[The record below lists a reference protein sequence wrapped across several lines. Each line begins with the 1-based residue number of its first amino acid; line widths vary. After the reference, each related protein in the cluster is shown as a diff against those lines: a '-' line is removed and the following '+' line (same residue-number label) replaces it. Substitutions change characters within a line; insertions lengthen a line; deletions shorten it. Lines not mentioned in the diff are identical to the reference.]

1 RTAGQDR
8 QGNRRHRHGRTRAPL
23 QSEPSVGAQAH
34 QEGRAQDPAD
44 GRADL
49 LLPPQEHQRGGQSAQ
64 LDRSFALASRRPH
77 HRSLPVPGRRDHFRL
92 LRGAG
97 ADPPAARHRH
107 GHGHRGQGALG
118 RDPHAV
124 AVVQQRRAARLV
136 LPLHLRQRHLQGVLR
151 RPQRRQG
158 QQDRRLQGRRLH
170 GRDRARGPRVHR
182 RDQGE
187 ARAQCLAGAAAS
199 LHARARQARADRR
212 PAAQVARLTWS
223 VIRSSLP
230 GPRVTDSGGFLR
242 PAAWTCR
249 MGYEESIFSAM
260 TRGRFRYRLPQTNL
274 PRGNL
279 MLRIIGM
286 ALAAG
291 TLASSGAWAQDVK
304 VGVVLPLTG
313 GLAPARQQGQAG
325 IKAYMGKKGAS
336 GPSKKN
342 DLIIKDDARVPDNS
356 KRPAPELNGN
366 DKVAVVGSGIT
377 PSAMA
382 IGPLSTQAKTAN
394 VVMVSG
400 TSAAINPNNPY
411 MVRTSFTLGQQSG
424 IIAEWAAKNGSKKVA
439 IVQSDWAP
447 GAEATAVFT
456 DAFTKAGGQVVE
468 TIKVPLANP
477 DFAPFLQRARDANP
491 DSLFVFVPASQAGTF
506 SKQFAERGLDKAGIK
521 LIGPG
526 DIVDDNDLRGMGDS
540 MVGVV
545 TAGIYS

>member
-1 RTAGQDR
+1 MK
-8 QGNRRHRHGRTRAPL
+8 
-23 QSEPSVGAQAH
+23 
-34 QEGRAQDPAD
+34 DP
-44 GRADL
+44 
-49 LLPPQEHQRGGQSAQ
+49 
-64 LDRSFALASRRPH
+64 
-77 HRSLPVPGRRDHFRL
+77 
-92 LRGAG
+92 
-97 ADPPAARHRH
+97 
-107 GHGHRGQGALG
+107 
-118 RDPHAV
+118 
-124 AVVQQRRAARLV
+124 
-136 LPLHLRQRHLQGVLR
+136 
-151 RPQRRQG
+151 
-158 QQDRRLQGRRLH
+158 
-170 GRDRARGPRVHR
+170 
-182 RDQGE
+182 
-187 ARAQCLAGAAAS
+187 
-199 LHARARQARADRR
+199 
-212 PAAQVARLTWS
+212 
-223 VIRSSLP
+223 
-230 GPRVTDSGGFLR
+230 

-260 TRGRFRYRLPQTNL
+260 TRGPFRYRLPQTNL

-279 MLRIIGM
+279 MLRIFGI

-291 TLASSGAWAQDVK
+291 TLASSGALAQDVK

-313 GLAPARQQGQAG
+313 GLAPVGKQVQAG
-325 IKAYMGKKGAS
+325 IKAYMDKNGVAGKKI
-336 GPSKKN
+336 
-342 DLIIKDDARVPDNS
+342 DLIIKDDAGVPDNS
-356 KRPAPELNGN
+356 KRLAQELIVN

-456 DAFTKAGGQVVE
+456 DAFTKAGGQIVE

-491 DSLFVFVPASQAGTF
+491 DTLFVFVPASQAGTF
-506 SKQFAERGLDKAGIK
+506 AKQFAERGLDKAGIK

-526 DIVDDNDLRGMGDS
+526 DIVDDNDLPGMGDG
-540 MVGVV
+540 MLGVV
-545 TAGIYS
+545 TAGIYSAHHNSPMNKEYVAAFKKANGYRPNFISLGGYDGMHLIYEALKKTQGKTDGDSLVNAMKGMKWESPRGQISIDPDTRDIVQNVYIGKVRKVDGELYNVEFATFNAVKDPLKMKK